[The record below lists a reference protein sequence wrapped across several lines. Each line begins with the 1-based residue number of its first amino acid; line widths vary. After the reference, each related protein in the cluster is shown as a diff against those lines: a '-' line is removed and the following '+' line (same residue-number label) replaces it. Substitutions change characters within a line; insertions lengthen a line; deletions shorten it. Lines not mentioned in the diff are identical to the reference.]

1 MTRLFFQLLFISLL
15 FPSIDSFSSF
25 GIDERVYNHRTILSE
40 KLLIDRPVL
49 NYTYSFR
56 MINSNSNSSIYDNI
70 IPNCSIFSPFFKKT
84 IIGVGFNASNRVP
97 NITLKESSYKFVP
110 GDFINGVDPLA
121 YNYDYSIAGGVSKF
135 YLVIMSRINK
145 YVSSSLKGNVLF
157 GNQNNSYII
166 NYYDLDYNGDGYS
179 YTATGSETINNNIN
193 FSGYQFDLENEIKL
207 KKLSISLLVSI
218 LYNLKLV
225 NTSNDNAY
233 NLDTNAI
240 RDIGISARYNLSK
253 LNLLNLVILYTN
265 PYIDYNNQDFSNLS
279 NALLFRNANRNETII
294 SLYNNKKFV
303 YKNQSVDNVEFLY
316 GLIYNNTQYFYIEN
330 RTDYNNR
337 QNRYL
342 YLGLKI
348 DYMKQNSFSIDFLVG
363 EGLSDLRNIIF
374 NINFTNGLKRLKQI
388 KKEN

>member
-1 MTRLFFQLLFISLL
+1 
-15 FPSIDSFSSF
+15 
-25 GIDERVYNHRTILSE
+25 
-40 KLLIDRPVL
+40 
-49 NYTYSFR
+49 
-56 MINSNSNSSIYDNI
+56 
-70 IPNCSIFSPFFKKT
+70 
-84 IIGVGFNASNRVP
+84 
-97 NITLKESSYKFVP
+97 
-110 GDFINGVDPLA
+110 
-121 YNYDYSIAGGVSKF
+121 
-135 YLVIMSRINK
+135 
-145 YVSSSLKGNVLF
+145 
-157 GNQNNSYII
+157 
-166 NYYDLDYNGDGYS
+166 
-179 YTATGSETINNNIN
+179 
-193 FSGYQFDLENEIKL
+193 
-207 KKLSISLLVSI
+207 KLSISLLVSI